1 MELEIIVELVELL
14 KEKMDEKEFN
24 ELVVDIYKR
33 YGYAIVPLMAG
44 E

>member
-1 MELEIIVELVELL
+1 MEDEIIIELVELL
-14 KEKMDEKEFN
+14 KERMDEEEFN
-24 ELVVDIYKR
+24 YLIIDIYKR